1 MYLFL
6 ILLLLGF
13 ALAGASVFTALYS
26 RWWGE
31 RGGQIATSML
41 RNFLAIPLWMFGF
54 TMAWLQPSRL
64 LLSPSKASAI
74 LAWLLI
80 IVGSIPVVWGH
91 LALGWRTHFPST
103 RDTLVRDG
111 LYGRVRHPIYAG
123 GMLMFIGLALL
134 KPTSALLLACALG
147 FVWLIVQ
154 AQLEE
159 IDLLQRMPGYREYIK
174 EVPRFVPRLRKSEAT
189 APSVR
194 APFRRRQK
202 HE

>member
-1 MYLFL
+1 MALFL
-6 ILLLLGF
+6 IPLLLGF
-13 ALAGASVFTALYS
+13 ALAGASAFTAAYS

-31 RGGQIATSML
+31 RGGQTASSIL
-41 RNFLAIPLWMFGF
+41 RNFLGIPLWMLGLM
-54 TMAWLQPSRL
+54 MAWLLPSRFVL
-64 LLSPSKASAI
+64 GPAKGSAV

-123 GMLMFIGLALL
+123 GMLVFIGLALL
-134 KPTSALLLACALG
+134 KPTSAFLLACAGG
-147 FVWLIVQ
+147 FVWLIAQ
-154 AQLEE
+154 ARLEE
-159 IDLLQRMPGYREYIK
+159 IDLVRRLPGYREYMK
-174 EVPRFVPRLRKSEAT
+174 EVPRLVPRLRKSGGG
-189 APSVR
+189 
-194 APFRRRQK
+194 QK